1 MLPRRCAP
9 PFAGSL
15 PSLWSPADANIHWA
29 QGKRIFRD
37 ALDDGSVESFFPL
50 VQHFQTQS
58 EPASCA
64 LGTLCMA
71 RCTLH
76 AWLHVVDAQ
85 LSPPPAGEQVLNAC
99 GIDPGQSWK
108 GPWRWWSEEA
118 RGRRCNV
125 HLNTC
130 IPPEPPLHS
139 QVLLQRWDTATEG
152 LPHAQRRAVADVR
165 GAGMSLAEFTL
176 LSRAS
181 GLHAVGRRADSSTKG
196 AFQEAVWEALGCGV
210 GCGSSHGGSQLQPV
224 EEEHRHTP
232 FGGRGGTH
240 VVASFDRAALRQTGQ
255 GHFSPLGG
263 YSRRHGAVLVMDVAR
278 FKYPPYWCSL
288 DALWE
293 AMLLPDPATGVSR
306 GYVVLKAT
314 DIPRDSDRCP
324 VGGLLPPPQAAGGM
338 RPANVKGSGGGHS
351 HSYAHSPDHSHGA
364 A

>member
-1 MLPRRCAP
+1 MFMAT
-9 PFAGSL
+9 
-15 PSLWSPADANIHWA
+15 
-29 QGKRIFRD
+29 
-37 ALDDGSVESFFPL
+37 SV
-50 VQHFQTQS
+50 
-58 EPASCA
+58 
-64 LGTLCMA
+64 LCLT
-71 RCTLH
+71 RLLH
-76 AWLHVVDAQ
+76 A
-85 LSPPPAGEQVLNAC
+85 
-99 GIDPGQSWK
+99 
-108 GPWRWWSEEA
+108 
-118 RGRRCNV
+118 
-125 HLNTC
+125 
-130 IPPEPPLHS
+130 

-152 LPHAQRRAVADVR
+152 LPPAQRRAVADVR
-165 GAGMSLAEFTL
+165 GSGMSLAEFTL
-176 LSRAS
+176 LSRAA

-210 GCGSSHGGSQLQPV
+210 GCGSLHGSTHPQAT

-324 VGGLLPPPQAAGGM
+324 VGGLLPPPQAMGGR
-338 RPANVKGSGGGHS
+338 RPAKVEGSGGQHS
-351 HSYAHSPDHSHGA
+351 HSHAHSHADSHSHGA